1 MRPADRGRIL
11 FFGPY
16 CGTTGIGYIAGMT
29 SEISAGLYVHIPF
42 CESLCLYCDFYSK
55 IGSTSEIER
64 FLDWL
69 AKEAALLGREYPGYR
84 YDTVFLGGGTP
95 SILEPGQIRRLFDSL
110 HCAMIISDSAEITIE
125 CNPSSLSSELLETY
139 KAIGIN
145 RISLGVQ
152 SFDDRHLRRLG
163 RIHTSEEALTAF
175 ETVRRCGFDNVSLD
189 LIYGLPDQTLDQ
201 WASDL
206 EKAIE
211 LDPEHISAYNLII
224 EDQTPFGELY
234 KWGEL
239 NLPLDSIQG
248 DMYAALN
255 ERLKMAGYV
264 RYEISNFGKPGFECR
279 HNLKY
284 WRLEPYIG
292 LGPAAVSS
300 DLARRWKNKPDLD
313 SYLSS
318 LESGQPAPREIEEL
332 TPEKIR
338 EEYIMLSL
346 RLAEGLSLDEMR
358 VRLDHDLFREKG
370 EALKALE
377 SNGLIAIDGDR
388 VRLADKGLFISD
400 EIIVKLI

>member
-64 FLDWL
+64 FLDSL

-292 LGPAAVSS
+292 LGPAAVSF
-300 DLARRWKNKPDLD
+300 DFARRWKNKPDLD

-318 LESGQPAPREIEEL
+318 LESGQPAPRETEEL

-358 VRLDHDLFREKG
+358 VRFGYDLFRERG
-370 EALKALE
+370 EALRALE
-377 SNGLIAIDGDR
+377 SNGLVAIDGDR

-400 EIIVKLI
+400 EIIVRLI